1 MTFTTLNRSIQIASG
16 VHPHRGE
23 NNHLNQIIC
32 RYLVTS
38 DKAVSATSVELKNI
52 TQFAEHRNVLHV
64 LKQKSLLED
73 LKILIHY
80 IYINRIGWIV

>member
-1 MTFTTLNRSIQIASG
+1 MTFTTLNRSIQIAIG

-32 RYLVTS
+32 RYLVTP
-38 DKAVSATSVELKNI
+38 DKAVSTTSVELKNI

-64 LKQKSLLED
+64 LLED
-73 LKILIHY
+73 FKILIHY
-80 IYINRIGWIV
+80 IYSTSIG